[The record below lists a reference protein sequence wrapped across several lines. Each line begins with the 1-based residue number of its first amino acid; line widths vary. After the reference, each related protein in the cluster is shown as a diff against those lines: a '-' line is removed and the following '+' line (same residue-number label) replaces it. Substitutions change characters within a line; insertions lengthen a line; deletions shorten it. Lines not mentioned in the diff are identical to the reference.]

1 MVANQPVLCQ
11 NQFSYQAQIMHDSSL
26 DLFCNKAEE
35 QANDFAMTIEA
46 LAEALEVTVDYYLE
60 EFHEVR

>member
-1 MVANQPVLCQ
+1 
-11 NQFSYQAQIMHDSSL
+11 
-26 DLFCNKAEE
+26 
-35 QANDFAMTIEA
+35 MTIEA